1 MSAEKDGELHEHQ
14 HQQSVKITLDKPIK
28 NEKELRR
35 GFATLSHYDAPGGA
49 RKGRGNISSF
59 ARQFAAG
66 DSDTE
71 KFSGTDGQTYQMDSV
86 QEIKHQK
93 R

>member
-1 MSAEKDGELHEHQ
+1 MG
-14 HQQSVKITLDKPIK
+14 
-28 NEKELRR
+28 
-35 GFATLSHYDAPGGA
+35 HYDAPSGA

-71 KFSGTDGQTYQMDSV
+71 KFSGTDAQTQQMDSV
-86 QEIKHQK
+86 QEIMHQK
-93 R
+93 RQFLKEFQMDSLRTGSQDEKDLMD